1 MLCAQSRWCVAAA
14 AAAATRAA
22 VLAMPPPDHRNT
34 AIDHRTPPYL
44 VLCSDPGARL
54 AAGSARRSRSAP
66 GARAPLQ
73 CGGLQRCGSGVQRA
87 AALRRA
93 AVGVCSN
100 QAPPTHLPH
109 TPPWLGAGVRCGPL
123 SGPRPSGA
131 TPPFTCFQR
140 GRRASARSRCDADKQ
155 PRPTIAPHAAP
166 TVLDSHA
173 AARCAGWQS
182 CSAAAAPPP
191 HFAASAATD
200 ASQDRER
207 PHRRSPSPDREGR
220 CAGPR
225 PPPPRARPPQL
236 PAAAAAHPPAPPAA
250 LQRNEM
256 SQGVDRELAE
266 LEALMQVRCEASRG
280 RVPLSLPCRCLTALA
295 LHRPCRRTSWWPRS
309 RRPRSW
315 RPR

>member
-1 MLCAQSRWCVAAA
+1 MQEDGVNANSAMLCAQSRWCVAAA

-34 AIDHRTPPYL
+34 AIDHRTPPHL

-166 TVLDSHA
+166 RARARGKPLLRLLAGEPAGIPQGFPAGDFVTRCNQQTDAASMVQQQRQRAEPSRRVLQKDNLRGCEA
-173 AARCAGWQS
+173 AAGG
-182 CSAAAAPPP
+182 
-191 HFAASAATD
+191 
-200 ASQDRER
+200 
-207 PHRRSPSPDREGR
+207 RRSPK
-220 CAGPR
+220 AT
-225 PPPPRARPPQL
+225 
-236 PAAAAAHPPAPPAA
+236 
-250 LQRNEM
+250 
-256 SQGVDRELAE
+256 EL
-266 LEALMQVRCEASRG
+266 
-280 RVPLSLPCRCLTALA
+280 
-295 LHRPCRRTSWWPRS
+295 
-309 RRPRSW
+309 
-315 RPR
+315 